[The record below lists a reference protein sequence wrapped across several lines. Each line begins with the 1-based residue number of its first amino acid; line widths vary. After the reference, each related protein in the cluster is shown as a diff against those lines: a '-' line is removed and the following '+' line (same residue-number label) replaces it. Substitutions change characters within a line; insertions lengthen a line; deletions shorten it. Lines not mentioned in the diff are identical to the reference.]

1 MKWQINKERC
11 DFNLTNQRF
20 KDLLFQ
26 ILNENDTFISDIELN
41 DSENYFLI
49 NCIDN
54 SKFSLFIQESIT
66 HFVIDPDINKQSA
79 RKQFESYIETH
90 TKDDF
95 LSEIEWL
102 AHNNPYVFQILVVVL
117 KLSELHIISQE
128 TAQDIMTQIRPYAQ
142 DLKED
147 WENLH

>member
-1 MKWQINKERC
+1 MTYKERR

-54 SKFSLFIQESIT
+54 SKFSLSVQDAVT
-66 HFVIDPDINKQSA
+66 RFVIDPDIAEHSA
-79 RKQFESYIETH
+79 QQQFESYIETH
-90 TKDDF
+90 SKDDF

-102 AHNNPYVFQILVVVL
+102 AQNNPYVFQILVVVL
-117 KLSELHIISQE
+117 KLSELHIISEEMAQE
-128 TAQDIMTQIRPYAQ
+128 IMTQIRPYAQ
-142 DLKED
+142 DLKEE